1 MDESN
6 KTRKTKKIRIRTS
19 TLIVLVITAL
29 IVITTGSMGAVLT
42 VQSVRSMKRMVEN
55 KTIEMAST
63 AASLLD
69 AESLKGMQATDVD
82 TPEYQAAHDI
92 LNSFRISNEGTSGEL
107 AFIYLCKEVSPDH
120 FIFTIDPSED
130 PAAWGEVLDWTKA
143 LDSASKGI
151 PAFDQEPYTDRWGTF
166 YSAYAPVLDTH
177 NEVVMIVG
185 IDVWASW
192 YKESLWSNSRSI
204 IIVSAVATAAGILLG
219 VLITIR
225 LRRKL
230 ISLSED
236 FNSLESDVHN
246 LLSEIKEPM
255 DIEATEMDQD
265 KGDVYT
271 KDQLNQLRDQI
282 QNTQQEIK
290 EYIIYTKKQ
299 TYIDALSRIGNRAA
313 YHERLKQVVLDPQLA
328 VIVFDINGLKYI
340 NDVYG
345 HEYGDKAIIGAASIC
360 RSIFDVNDIFRIGGD
375 EFVVILSGKPKEEV
389 LKLYDSFGETAKA
402 YNEKESLPFDLY
414 ISRGM
419 AFFDR
424 KQDKTYTDVFNR
436 ADEEMYKRKK
446 EFHKN
451 HPDFNKRHQ

>member
-1 MDESN
+1 MSESN
-6 KTRKTKKIRIRTS
+6 KTKKIRIRTS
-19 TLIVLVITAL
+19 TLIVLVITSF
-29 IVITTGSMGAVLT
+29 IVITTATMGSVLT

-55 KTIEMAST
+55 KTIEMAAT

-69 AESLKGMQATDVD
+69 AQSLKDMKATDVD

-92 LNSFRISNEGTSGEL
+92 LNSFKISNEGTSGEL
-107 AFIYLCKEVSPDH
+107 AFIYLCKEVAPDS

-130 PAAWGEVLDWTKA
+130 PAEWGEVLEWTRA

-151 PAFDQEPYTDRWGTF
+151 PSFDQEPYTDRWGTF
-166 YSAYAPVLDTH
+166 YSAYAPVLDEH
-177 NEVVMIVG
+177 NDVVMIVG

-192 YKESLWSNSRSI
+192 YKESIWSNSRSI
-204 IIVSAVATAAGILLG
+204 IIISAVATATGILLG

-230 ISLSED
+230 NSLSNE
-236 FNSLESDVHN
+236 FSNLENDVHN

-255 DIEATEMDQD
+255 ENDIVNSQD
-265 KGDVYT
+265 TNGDVYT
-271 KDQLNQLRDQI
+271 KDQLIQLRNQI
-282 QNTQQEIK
+282 QNTQKEIK
-290 EYIIYTKKQ
+290 EFIIYTKKQ
-299 TYIDALSRIGNRAA
+299 AYIDALSRIGNRAA
-313 YHERLKQVVLDPQLA
+313 YHERLKQITLDSQLA

-340 NDVYG
+340 NDIYG

-360 RSIFDVNDIFRIGGD
+360 KSIFDVDNIYRIGGD
-375 EFVVILSGKPKEEV
+375 EFVVVLTDKPKEEV
-389 LKLYDSFGETAKA
+389 LKLYDSFGQTAIA
-402 YNEKESLPFDLY
+402 YNQKEALPFDLY
-414 ISRGM
+414 ISRGI

-424 KQDKTYTDVFNR
+424 KVDRTYTDVFNR

-451 HPDFNKRHQ
+451 NPNFNKRH